1 VRPKPPYTLLPFTQS
16 NLRHQTWNGGG
27 YTQST
32 VATGLGYPTGVAID
46 GAGNIYIADQDN
58 FTVYKETPS
67 SGGGYT
73 QSIVDNTLGTVA
85 GIAVDGAGN
94 VYVGRGGIGIEK
106 ETLSGGSYIR
116 SEIFYTFYAYSI
128 AVDASGNLYF
138 ATENGILKETPTS
151 SGYVQS
157 TVGTISPLRVAVDGL
172 GNVYGSI
179 GFSNGGVWEEQLAG
193 GSYVQTLLP
202 SNGND
207 LTGLAVDGAG
217 NVYLSSASL
226 GDVWEISS
234 SNPPVLHFAATAVG
248 QTSTDSPQSLTIEN
262 AGNAALNIP
271 IPSQGSNPSI
281 PAGFTVNDSGA
292 SACPLIDANSP
303 SPGILAVGASC
314 AYSVSFSP
322 QSASNTSGWLAL
334 TFDAPNEVTPNY
346 LTENIPLI
354 AAGAQLTPSI
364 TWATPAA
371 IPYGTALSGSQLNA
385 TASVPGTYAYSPAAG
400 TVLAAGPQTLE
411 VTFTPTDSTDFTTAT
426 ATVTLTVNK
435 AAPAITWATPTA
447 ITAGT
452 ALSATQLNASST
464 VAGSFGYTPAAG
476 TVLGAGQQTLTVTF
490 TPTDTTDYTTAT
502 ATVVLTVNLAPPV
515 ISPASGTY
523 TSAQTVTITDT
534 TPGATIYY
542 EGIGAVQ
549 TSGYVPYTGPITL
562 SANGYE
568 YIYAYAVATGSSQSS
583 TTYAYYTISLPNAAA
598 PVITPASGTSSS
610 NQTITITDTTP
621 GATIYY
627 SATGPVSTSGY
638 VPYTGPIT
646 VSGQG
651 YEYIDAYATATG
663 YSQSSY
669 AIAYY
674 DIIPPAA
681 ATPVITPAGG
691 TYNSAQTVTITDST
705 PGTTIYYSASGSAWT
720 IGFVQYTGPIAVSGE
735 GEEIIEAYA
744 MANGYSPSATATV
757 TYTIYLPPA
766 PTPVISLASG
776 AYPSAQT
783 VTITDTAPGAT
794 IYYTTNGSE
803 PTTGSAQYT
812 GPITVSSSETLAAS
826 ALASGYWL
834 SVPASAQYII
844 DSTAA
849 SFIYT
854 IAGDGFFGYSGD
866 NGPATAADVNAPAA
880 TVLDSAGNLYIADSN
895 NHVIRK
901 VAAGTGVITTVA
913 GNGTWGYSGDNGPAT
928 SAQLDFPMGVALDS
942 AGNLYIADTYNN
954 VIRMVS
960 ATTGV
965 ITTFAGSGAT
975 GYGGD
980 NGPATGAELGPPAGI
995 AFDSAGDLYIAIP
1008 DYYRVRKI
1016 AAGTGT
1022 LTTVAGNGQYGYSGD
1037 NGPAT
1042 SAMLGIPRGVA
1053 LDGAGNLYIADQGFD
1068 LVRKVNA
1075 QTSVIT
1081 TVAGTPPATS
1091 YGPPNSGYSGDGG
1104 PATSARLTFPYAVAV
1119 DGAGN
1124 FYIADYNNQVI
1135 RKVTASTGI
1144 ISTVVGDGNETPCSS
1159 LGGDGGPATSAA
1171 LCNPEGVT
1179 LDGAGNLYIADS
1191 GESRIREATVSG
1203 PPPTT
1208 AAAAP
1213 VFSVPAGT
1221 YVGTQTVTLTD
1232 STPGAAIYVT
1242 MNGAT
1247 PSTLS
1252 PMYNGPISV
1261 TGAVTIQAVAV
1272 APGYLASAPVTAA
1285 YTITTPPTAVIST
1298 VAGNG
1303 TYGLSGIG
1311 GPATSAEIG
1320 YAEFVTLDGTGN
1332 LYFSDPQNEV
1342 VWMVAAQT
1350 GTISVVAGN
1359 GTYGYS
1365 GDNGPATSA
1374 QLHNPTGVAVD
1385 SAGNLYIADYYNDVI
1400 RKVTASTG
1408 VITTIAG
1415 TYEQVGSAGQIG
1427 DGGPASAAYLDY
1439 PSGLALDNAGNLY
1452 IADSNHGVVRRI
1464 SASSGIITTVAG
1476 MYGQYSYSGD
1486 GGPATSAGLG
1496 TPNALAFDSA
1506 GNLYISSSYTAR
1518 VRKVAASTGVI
1529 TTVAGNGDEGVTG
1542 DGGLAVNAEINPP
1555 GIAVDSAGNL
1565 YISNWPGAV
1574 REVAASTGIITRI
1587 AGNGYFGYSGDG
1599 GSATVAEIAPQGIAF
1614 DSAGNLYIAD
1624 AGNYR
1629 VRKVT
1634 FPGPAA
1640 TPAFGLAAGTYV
1652 GAQSVAITDTM
1663 QGATIYYT
1671 TDGSTPTTGSSVY
1684 SSPVA
1689 VSASETL
1696 QAIAVVTGYTE
1707 SAVASAAFTI
1717 NQPVTPTIT
1726 WATPAAI
1733 TYGTA
1738 LGAAQLDATSSVAGS
1753 FVYTPAAG
1761 TVLTAGSQTL
1771 SVAFT
1776 PNDTVDYTPA
1786 TATVTISVNQVTPS
1800 IAWVT
1805 PAAITYG
1812 TALSATQLNATSSVA
1827 GSFVYTPAAGTV
1839 LTAGSHTLSVTFT
1852 PTDTTD
1858 YNTAN
1863 SSVTLAVN
1871 KAAPAITWATP
1882 GAINYGTALSATQ
1895 LNASSTVAGSFAY
1908 NPAAGTVLTAGSQ
1921 TLSVTFTPTD
1931 ATDYATANSS
1941 VTLAVNKA
1949 VPAVGVNLSS
1959 SSITMAQTL
1968 TVTVAVSGA
1977 SGASTPSGTVTL
1989 AGGSYSAKQTLA
2001 AGSATFN
2008 LAAGTL
2014 PVGAYTLTATYTPD
2028 SAGASNY
2035 TSASQTASLT
2045 VTPPVGAP
2053 TPTVTVTPA
2062 EATITNQQ
2070 SDTVTVSVAGSS
2082 GQPTP
2087 TGTVNLASGSYNAQ
2101 QTLASGSAS
2110 FTIAAGTLGSGANTL
2125 TASYSGDGNYG
2136 AASGTASV
2144 TVAQATITV
2153 PAPASI
2159 TPGASGTSTGTIS
2172 AGSTYSGTLD
2182 LTCSLTGSPSG
2193 AVSLPTC
2200 GLSPAAVTLISGGNA
2215 TTVFTVNTTAASTTA
2230 LNRPAGTN
2238 LWRLGGGGAALAA
2251 LLFFGIPARRR
2262 RWITM
2267 AALLMAFIVV
2277 GAIGCGGHG
2286 SSSSSGSS
2294 TPATTAGNYTFTITG
2309 TDSVNAKI
2317 TTSTAVTV
2325 TVQ

>member
-1 VRPKPPYTLLPFTQS
+1 
-16 NLRHQTWNGGG
+16 
-27 YTQST
+27 
-32 VATGLGYPTGVAID
+32 
-46 GAGNIYIADQDN
+46 
-58 FTVYKETPS
+58 
-67 SGGGYT
+67 
-73 QSIVDNTLGTVA
+73 
-85 GIAVDGAGN
+85 VDGAGN
-94 VYVGRGGIGIEK
+94 VYVGRGGIGVEK
-106 ETLSGGSYIR
+106 ETLSAGSYIR
-116 SEIFYTFYAYSI
+116 SEILYTFYANSI

-138 ATENGILKETPTS
+138 ASDDYNGILKETLS
-151 SGYVQS
+151 SGGYVQS
-157 TVGTISPLRVAVDGL
+157 TVGTIDPLRVAVDGR
-172 GNVYGSI
+172 GNVYGAV
-179 GFSNGGVWEEQLAG
+179 GFSHGSVWEEQLAG
-193 GSYVQTLLP
+193 SSYIETELANSLNNLV
-202 SNGND
+202 
-207 LTGLAVDGAG
+207 GLAVDGAG
-217 NVYLSSASL
+217 NVFFSSASL

-234 SNPPVLHFAATAVG
+234 SNPPVLHFAATSVG
-248 QTSTDSPQSLTIEN
+248 QTSTDSPQNVTIEN
-262 AGNAALNIP
+262 AGNAAMNVP
-271 IPSQGSNPSI
+271 VPSQGSNPSI
-281 PAGFTVNDSGA
+281 PAGFTVNDNGA
-292 SACPLIDANSP
+292 SACPLVDAGSP
-303 SPGILAVGASC
+303 LPGTLAAGASC
-314 AYSVSFSP
+314 VYSISFSP

-334 TFDAPNEVTPNY
+334 TYDAPNEATPSY

-371 IPYGTALSGSQLNA
+371 ITYGTALGSSQFNA
-385 TASVPGTYAYSPAAG
+385 TASVPGTYTYTPPAG
-400 TVLAAGPQTLE
+400 TVLGAGAQILK
-411 VTFTPTDSTDFTTAT
+411 VTFTPTNTTDFTTAT
-426 ATVTLTVNK
+426 ATVNLTVNQ
-435 AAPAITWATPTA
+435 ATPTITWPTPAA
-447 ITAGT
+447 IQYGT
-452 ALSATQLNASST
+452 ALSSTQLNAST
-464 VAGSFGYTPAAG
+464 PVAGTFTYSPAAG
-476 TVLGAGQQTLTVTF
+476 TVLGAGQQTLTATF

-502 ATVVLTVNLAPPV
+502 ATVVLTVNPATPA
-515 ISPASGTY
+515 ISPTSGTY
-523 TSAQTVTITDT
+523 TTVQTVTITDT

-542 EGIGAVQ
+542 EASGPVQ

-562 SANGYE
+562 SASGYE

-583 TTYAYYTISLPNAAA
+583 TAYAYYTINLPAAA
-598 PVITPASGTSSS
+598 TPVISPSSGTYSSA
-610 NQTITITDTTP
+610 QTVTITDTTP

-627 SATGPVSTSGY
+627 SASGTVSTSGY

-646 VSGQG
+646 VPATANG
-651 YEYIDAYATATG
+651 YEDITAYATATG
-663 YSQSSY
+663 YSQSNY
-669 AIAYY
+669 AYAYLSFTL
-674 DIIPPAA
+674 PPA
-681 ATPVITPAGG
+681 ATPVITPASG

-705 PGTTIYYSASGSAWT
+705 PGATIYYSASGSLQTA
-720 IGFVQYTGPIAVSGE
+720 GFVQYTGPITVSGE
-735 GEEIIEAYA
+735 GYDTIQAY
-744 MANGYSPSATATV
+744 ATATGYSQSAYATA
-757 TYTIYLPPA
+757 TYTLQLPPA
-766 PTPVISLASG
+766 PTPVISPASG
-776 AYPSAQT
+776 SYAGTQT

-803 PTTGSAQYT
+803 PTTLSAQYT
-812 GPITVSSSETLAAS
+812 GPITVSSSETLVAVAT
-826 ALASGYWL
+826 ASGYWL
-834 SVPASAQYII
+834 SLPASAQYII
-844 DSTAA
+844 DSSSA

-866 NGPATAADVNAPAA
+866 GGPATAADVNAPAA

-901 VAAGTGVITTVA
+901 VAAGTGIITTVA

-942 AGNLYIADTYNN
+942 AGNLYIADTYNS
-954 VIRMVS
+954 VIRVVS

-965 ITTFAGSGAT
+965 ITTFAGSGV
-975 GYGGD
+975 GNCGGD
-980 NGPATGAELGPPAGI
+980 NGPASSAGLLVPTVI
-995 AFDSAGDLYIAIP
+995 AFDGAGNLYVANP
-1008 DYYRVRKI
+1008 DCSRVRKI
-1016 AAGTGT
+1016 AASTGT
-1022 LTTVAGNGQYGYSGD
+1022 ITTVAGNGQYGYSGD

-1042 SAMLGIPRGVA
+1042 SAMLGTPRGVA
-1053 LDGAGNLYIADQGFD
+1053 LDSAGNLYIADQSFD

-1075 QTSVIT
+1075 LTGVIT
-1081 TVAGTPPATS
+1081 TVAGTPPATN

-1104 PATSARLTFPYAVAV
+1104 PATSARLTWPYAVAV

-1144 ISTVVGDGNETPCSS
+1144 ISTVVGDGSGTPCSS
-1159 LGGDGGPATSAA
+1159 FGGDGGPATSAG
-1171 LCNPEGVT
+1171 LCNPEGVSV
-1179 LDGAGNLYIADS
+1179 DSAGNLYIADG

-1203 PPPTT
+1203 PPPAT

-1213 VFSVPAGT
+1213 VFSVPEGT

-1252 PMYNGPISV
+1252 PMYNGPINV

-1303 TYGLSGIG
+1303 TFGSTGIG

-1320 YAEFVTLDGTGN
+1320 YPEFVTLDGAGN

-1350 GTISVVAGN
+1350 RAISIVAGN
-1359 GTYGYS
+1359 GTPGYS

-1374 QLHNPTGVAVD
+1374 QLQYPNGLAVD

-1415 TYEQVGSAGQIG
+1415 TYGQVGSAGHIG
-1427 DGGPASAAYLDY
+1427 DGGPASAAYLDW
-1439 PSGLALDNAGNLY
+1439 PSGLAFDSAGNLY
-1452 IADSNHGVVRRI
+1452 IADSDHYVVRKI

-1476 MYGQYSYSGD
+1476 NGAGNYSGD
-1486 GGPATSAGLG
+1486 GGPATSAGLSVID
-1496 TPNALAFDSA
+1496 ALAFDSA

-1555 GIAVDSAGNL
+1555 GIAVDSAGDL

-1574 REVAASTGIITRI
+1574 REVAASTGIITRV

-1671 TDGSTPTTGSSVY
+1671 TDGSTPTTGSGVY

-1707 SAVASAAFTI
+1707 SAVASATYTI

-1726 WATPAAI
+1726 WATPATI

-1738 LGAAQLDATSSVAGS
+1738 LSATQLDASSSVAGS

-1761 TVLTAGSQTL
+1761 TVLPAGSQTL
-1771 SVAFT
+1771 SVTFT
-1776 PNDTVDYTPA
+1776 PTDTTDYTTATSSVTLTVNKAAATITWATPA
-1786 TATVTISVNQVTPS
+1786 T
-1800 IAWVT
+1800 
-1805 PAAITYG
+1805 ITYG
-1812 TALSATQLNATSSVA
+1812 TALSATQLDASSSVA

-1839 LTAGSHTLSVTFT
+1839 L
-1852 PTDTTD
+1852 PT
-1858 YNTAN
+1858 
-1863 SSVTLAVN
+1863 
-1871 KAAPAITWATP
+1871 
-1882 GAINYGTALSATQ
+1882 
-1895 LNASSTVAGSFAY
+1895 
-1908 NPAAGTVLTAGSQ
+1908 GSQ

-1931 ATDYATANSS
+1931 ATDYTTATSS
-1941 VTLAVNKA
+1941 VTLVVNKA
-1949 VPAVGVNLSS
+1949 APTVGVTTSA

-1977 SGASTPSGTVTL
+1977 SGASTPTGSVKL
-1989 AGGSYSAKQTLA
+1989 AGGSYSSQQTLA
-2001 AGSATFN
+2001 AGSTTFN

-2014 PVGAYTLTATYTPD
+2014 PVGSYTLTATYTPD
-2028 SAGASNY
+2028 SASASNY
-2035 TSASQTASLT
+2035 TSASQTAPLT

-2053 TPTVTVTPA
+2053 TPTVTATPTA
-2062 EATITNQQ
+2062 ATITNQQ

-2082 GQPTP
+2082 GQATP
-2087 TGTVNLASGSYNAQ
+2087 TGTVTLASGSYSAQ

-2110 FTIAAGTLGSGANTL
+2110 FTIAAGMLSSGANTL

-2144 TVAQATITV
+2144 TVAQVAITV

-2159 TPGASGTSTGTIS
+2159 TPGASGASTGTIS

-2182 LTCSLTGSPSG
+2182 LTCSLTDSPSG

-2200 GLSPAAVTLISGGNA
+2200 SLSPTNVTVASGGNA
-2215 TTVFTVNTTAASTTA
+2215 TTVFTVDTTAASTTA
-2230 LNRPAGTN
+2230 MYKPAGTN
-2238 LWRLGGGGAALAA
+2238 LWRLGGGGAVLAA
-2251 LLFFGIPARRR
+2251 FLILGIPTRRQ

-2267 AALLMAFIVV
+2267 AALLTAVIAA

-2286 SSSSSGSS
+2286 SSSTSTS
-2294 TPATTAGNYTFTITG
+2294 TPATTAGNYTFTVTG

-2317 TTSTAVTV
+2317 TTSTNVTV